1 MGAVVSPLRR
11 RYRRLPLGRPEPAP
25 GPDLEIERSAEAC
38 PRCGRHALSLI
49 DFPQVA
55 AMGVQPYAELLG
67 MGEVRV
73 REDPGI
79 GCLRCGAEWPDLAA
93 FRRAQD
99 EAEGYQPLD
108 EP

>member
-1 MGAVVSPLRR
+1 
-11 RYRRLPLGRPEPAP
+11 
-25 GPDLEIERSAEAC
+25 
-38 PRCGRHALSLI
+38 
-49 DFPQVA
+49 
-55 AMGVQPYAELLG
+55 MGVQPYAELLG